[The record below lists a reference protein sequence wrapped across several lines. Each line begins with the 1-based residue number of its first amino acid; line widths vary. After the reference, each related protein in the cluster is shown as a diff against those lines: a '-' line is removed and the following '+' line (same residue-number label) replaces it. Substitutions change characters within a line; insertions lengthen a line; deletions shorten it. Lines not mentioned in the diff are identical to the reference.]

1 MKPPNTC
8 FAVLLVLIS
17 LIVAA
22 ERPVAAKDI
31 WTSVRSKNFLLV
43 GNANEKD
50 IKQVAVKLEQFRDAV
65 SILFPQMKSSSPV
78 PTTVIVFKNEHSY
91 RPFKLDTTTAGYFQ
105 PGPDMNYITM
115 TTEMRGE
122 KDAFDI
128 IFHEYMHL
136 LVENSMADAPTW
148 FNEGLAEYYS
158 TFRISD
164 DQKVVVGRPIAHH
177 VFLLRRNKLL
187 PLRTLFQVDH
197 KSPYYNE
204 DNKQSIFYAQSWALM
219 HYLMLNKNT
228 DRPAQVVEF
237 VNLTKQKVPLDQA
250 FKQAFHTTFE
260 AMERDLGDYIQ
271 QDRYR
276 VMQGRFER
284 KLETDIGLQA
294 ATLTEAE
301 VQAYLGDLLLHSGRA
316 ESEVYLMK
324 ALELDPNLAMA
335 HAALGMLRF
344 RQGNTDEARKSLERA
359 VAANSQNYLIHY
371 YYAFT
376 LSRSRPDDTA
386 AQTGYAPGIAAK
398 IRDQLNK
405 AIALRP
411 DYPESYN
418 LLAFLNLV
426 TGNDLDETILL
437 LKKQIEL
444 MPGRGDLKYTLAQL
458 YLRKSETDN
467 ARQLL
472 EQLAGSNTEAQLA
485 ERAQGLLTEVVRFQE
500 QREQFKSQ
508 KATRGTASPE
518 NFSAPIEIAQPSAPT
533 DQQDLSPYLREAL
546 RSPASGEVQLQ
557 GTLMRVDCEG
567 KGPTFVVQTE
577 SGLLRLRAE
586 SFEKV
591 RMRTYSIDVRGDLGC
606 ELRRPANPVV
616 VCYIPA
622 PDTRSGV
629 EGVLKSIEF
638 VPKDFQL
645 KSAATP

>member
-65 SILFPQMKSSSPV
+65 SRLFPRMKSSSPV
-78 PTTVIVFKNEHSY
+78 PTTVIIFKNDNSY
-91 RPFKLDTTTAGYFQ
+91 RPFKLNTTTAGYFQ
-105 PGPDMNYITM
+105 PGPDVNYITM

-128 IFHEYMHL
+128 IFHEYTHL

-164 DQKVVVGRPIAHH
+164 DQKVVLGSPIANH
-177 VFLLRRNKLL
+177 VFLLRRNRLL
-187 PLRTLFQVDH
+187 PLRTLFQVDP

-204 DNKQSIFYAQSWALM
+204 ENKQSIFYAQSWALM

-228 DRPAQVVEF
+228 DRPAQIAAF
-237 VNLTKQKVPLDQA
+237 VSLTNQKVPLDQA
-250 FKQAFHTTFE
+250 FTQAFHTTFE
-260 AMERDLGDYIQ
+260 AMERELGDYIQ

-284 KLETDIGLQA
+284 KLETDVELQT

-301 VQAYLGDLLLHSGRA
+301 VQAYLGDLLLHSDRA
-316 ESEVYLMK
+316 ESEGYLMK

-344 RQGNTDEARKSLERA
+344 RQGKTDEARKSLERA

-472 EQLAGSNTEAQLA
+472 EQLAGSNTDAQLA
-485 ERAQGLLTEVVRFQE
+485 ERAQGLLNEVVRYQE

-508 KATRGTASPE
+508 RATRETASHGNLQCSNRNSSTFRYDRSARP
-518 NFSAPIEIAQPSAPT
+518 FVVLTRSAPVTRI
-533 DQQDLSPYLREAL
+533 R
-546 RSPASGEVQLQ
+546 R
-557 GTLMRVDCEG
+557 
-567 KGPTFVVQTE
+567 GPTPGNACA
-577 SGLLRLRAE
+577 SRLR
-586 SFEKV
+586 
-591 RMRTYSIDVRGDLGC
+591 G
-606 ELRRPANPVV
+606 
-616 VCYIPA
+616 
-622 PDTRSGV
+622 
-629 EGVLKSIEF
+629 
-638 VPKDFQL
+638 
-645 KSAATP
+645 

>member
-8 FAVLLVLIS
+8 LAVLLVLIS
-17 LIVAA
+17 LVVAA

-65 SILFPQMKSSSPV
+65 SRLLPRMKSSSPV
-78 PTTVIVFKNEHSY
+78 PTTVIIFKNDNSY
-91 RPFKLDTTTAGYFQ
+91 RPFKLNTTTAGYFQ

-128 IFHEYMHL
+128 IFHEYTHL

-158 TFRISD
+158 TFRISN
-164 DQKVVVGRPIAHH
+164 DQKVVVGSPIAYH
-177 VFLLRRNKLL
+177 VFMLRRNRLL
-187 PLRTLFQVDH
+187 PLRTLFQVDP

-204 DNKQSIFYAQSWALM
+204 TNKQSIFYAQSWALM

-228 DRPAQVVEF
+228 DRPAQVAAF
-237 VNLTKQKVPLDQA
+237 VNLISQKVPLDQA
-250 FKQAFHTTFE
+250 FTRAFHTTFE

-276 VMQGRFER
+276 VMQGRFEH
-284 KLETDIGLQA
+284 KLETDVGLQT

-301 VQAYLGDLLLHSGRA
+301 VQAYLGDLLLHSDRA
-316 ESEVYLMK
+316 ESEGYLMK

-344 RQGNTDEARKSLERA
+344 RQGKTDEARKSLERA

-426 TGNDLDETILL
+426 TGDDLDETILL

-472 EQLAGSNTEAQLA
+472 EQLAGSSTDAQLA
-485 ERAQGLLTEVVRFQE
+485 ERAQGLLNEVVRYQE
-500 QREQFKSQ
+500 QRDQLKSQ
-508 KATRGTASPE
+508 KAALGTASPQT
-518 NFSAPIEIAQPSAPT
+518 FSAAIEIAQRSAAT
-533 DQQDLSPYLREAL
+533 DQHDPSSYLREVL
-546 RSPASGEVQLQ
+546 RSPPPGEIQLQ
-557 GTLMRVDCEG
+557 GMLVRVDCEA
-567 KGPTFVVQTE
+567 KGPVFVVQTDG
-577 SGLLRLRAE
+577 GLLRLRAH
-586 SFEKV
+586 SFEQI
-591 RMRTYSIDVRGDLGC
+591 RMKTFAPEVRGDLGC

-616 VCYIPA
+616 VCYVGS
-622 PDTRSGV
+622 PDERSKVDGI
-629 EGVLKSIEF
+629 LKSVEF
-638 VPKDFQL
+638 VPKDFTL
-645 KSAATP
+645 KADAKP

>member
-1 MKPPNTC
+1 MKRFTSY
-8 FAVLLVLIS
+8 FGLLIILLS
-17 LIVAA
+17 LVFIG
-22 ERPVAAKDI
+22 ERPVAAKDT

-43 GNANEKD
+43 GNAKEKD
-50 IKQVAVKLEQFRDAV
+50 IKQVAVKLEQFRNAV
-65 SILFPQMKSSSPV
+65 SRLFPRMKSSSPV
-78 PTTVIVFKNEHSY
+78 PTTVIIFKNDHSY
-91 RPFKLDTTTAGYFQ
+91 RPFKLNATTAGYFQ
-105 PGPDMNYITM
+105 SGLDMNYITM
-115 TTEMRGE
+115 TTEMLGE

-136 LVENSMADAPTW
+136 LVENNMADAPTW

-164 DQKVVVGRPIAHH
+164 DQKVVLGRPITHH
-177 VFLLRRNKLL
+177 VFLLRRNRLL
-187 PLRTLFQVDH
+187 PLRTLFQVDP

-228 DRPAQVVEF
+228 ERPAQVIEF
-237 VNLTKQKVPLDQA
+237 VNLTHKKVPLDQA
-250 FKQAFHTTFE
+250 FTQAFHTTFE
-260 AMERDLGDYIQ
+260 AMEMELGDYIQ

-276 VMQGRFER
+276 VMQGSFER
-284 KLETDIGLQA
+284 KLETDVGLQA
-294 ATLTEAE
+294 ATLSEAE
-301 VQAYLGDLLLHSGRA
+301 VQAFLGDLLLHSDRA
-316 ESEVYLMK
+316 ESEGYLMK

-335 HAALGMLRF
+335 HASLGMLRF
-344 RQGNTDEARKSLERA
+344 RQGKTDEARESLERA

-376 LSRSRPDDTA
+376 LSRSRPYDTA
-386 AQTGYAPGIAAK
+386 AQTGYAPEIAAK
-398 IRDQLNK
+398 IREQLNK

-458 YLRKSETDN
+458 YLRKSETDI

-472 EQLAGSNTEAQLA
+472 EQLAGSNTDAQLSQ
-485 ERAQGLLTEVVRFQE
+485 RAQGLLAEVIRFQE

-508 KATRGTASPE
+508 NAGRPTSSRESLSAT
-518 NFSAPIEIAQPSAPT
+518 IEIAQPSAPT
-533 DQQDLSPYLREAL
+533 DQQDPSPYLREAL

-557 GTLMRVDCEG
+557 GTLVRVDCEG

-591 RMRTYSIDVRGDLGC
+591 RMRTYSADVRGDLGC

-622 PDTRSGV
+622 PDTLSRV
-629 EGVLKSIEF
+629 EGILKSVEF
-638 VPKDFQL
+638 VPKDFTL
-645 KSAATP
+645 KATATP